1 MSRTPFF
8 RTAMIL
14 AAAPTMALAAV
25 PAAQAAA
32 AFDTPSAVTWQGE
45 SAAKKDHHRDDR
57 YSRYGRYDDRRYDDR
72 RYDDRRY
79 DSRRYGERLRGDSRV
94 WRGNDGRYYC
104 QRSNGTTGLLIGAA
118 GGALIGRE
126 LTRDRTL
133 GAIVGAAGGA
143 LLGRQIDRGNARCR

>member
-8 RTAMIL
+8 RTALIL
-14 AAAPTMALAAV
+14 AAAPTMALATV

-45 SAAKKDHHRDDR
+45 SAAHKDRYRDDDRR
-57 YSRYGRYDDRRYDDR
+57 YSRYNRYDDRRYDD
-72 RYDDRRY
+72 
-79 DSRRYGERLRGDSRV
+79 RRYGERLRGDSRV
-94 WRGNDGRYYC
+94 WRGDDGRYYC
-104 QRSNGTTGLLIGAA
+104 KRSNGTTGLLIGAA

-143 LLGRQIDRGNARCR
+143 LLGRQIDRGSARCR